1 MNVGRWKVEGQE
13 EDDEYEEVQTS
24 NLSLSSGLFDRRG
37 AVLGPLG
44 ASFGP
49 LGGLLGPLGG
59 LLEASWGRLGAILG
73 RLGRILR

>member
-1 MNVGRWKVEGQE
+1 MNVGRRKVEGQE

-24 NLSLSSGLFDRRG
+24 NLSLSSGLFDLRG

-49 LGGLLGPLGG
+49 FGGF
-59 LLEASWGRLGAILG
+59 LGAS
-73 RLGRILR
+73 

>member
-1 MNVGRWKVEGQE
+1 MNIGRWKVEGQE

-24 NLSLSSGLFDRRG
+24 NFSWSSGLFDRRG

-49 LGGLLGPLGG
+49 LGGLLGPLEGLLGPPGG
-59 LLEASWGRLGAILG
+59 LLGR
-73 RLGRILR
+73 